1 MLLPYTAKAMSNNLH
16 FNKSKGF
23 QRASPDH
30 RPLLFCSTFI
40 CTFADVEVHPDYGAT
55 SEQIPSDFRPT
66 SEPPR
71 SHHGATTEPPPS
83 HHPRAD
89 LVQIT
94 FSLTLK
100 PISSWRM
107 KKRKHPFGRKSFD
120 SLKSLLPHSLASLA
134 QGMSVSIHHFI
145 HFYSYIYG
153 KR

>member
-1 MLLPYTAKAMSNNLH
+1 MLLPYPTKTMNNNLH

-23 QRASPDH
+23 QRASPAL

-40 CTFADVEVHPDYGAT
+40 CTFADVEVHPGHKAT
-55 SEQIPSDFRPT
+55 SERLPSDFR
-66 SEPPR
+66 
-71 SHHGATTEPPPS
+71 ATTEPPAS

-89 LVQIT
+89 LTLIT

-107 KKRKHPFGRKSFD
+107 KKRKHPFGRKSFAW
-120 SLKSLLPHSLASLA
+120 LKSLLPHSLASLA